1 MWLDVA
7 AGGSKWQALG
17 QHGIMPSVSAEP
29 PRIGSGLVAKPGLGS
44 ICLSACDDLSGSTR
58 SILAFLLA
66 LLLSPRNTRAQRL
79 TPPPRRSWA
88 PFSISFSWGIISP
101 PSPTT
106 PAKLLHMVR
115 QYSMA
120 ETLKRARRRKT
131 EGLYKVKPSSQICH
145 ASMPVIWFIF
155 LSSSAIFSL
164 VPAQMTQQTPSVQHI
179 LVAYGCAPSQA
190 PPTKRHCTSM
200 SPSVIITQCTYRRE
214 EPFPLH
220 YKSSCQFFC
229 FLPTN
234 HQADLSVKC
243 EKPFFPSLRVPSGS

>member
-1 MWLDVA
+1 MPTAGHGLCTHPDGVPDRPLGLGNRNRGPPSPWTVCVHLPNVPFHVAVSPAQLISCAAQARPESMWLDVA

-106 PAKLLHMVR
+106 PAKLLHMVPHLGR
-115 QYSMA
+115 
-120 ETLKRARRRKT
+120 
-131 EGLYKVKPSSQICH
+131 
-145 ASMPVIWFIF
+145 IWMCSI
-155 LSSSAIFSL
+155 
-164 VPAQMTQQTPSVQHI
+164 
-179 LVAYGCAPSQA
+179 
-190 PPTKRHCTSM
+190 TS
-200 SPSVIITQCTYRRE
+200 TTNE
-214 EPFPLH
+214 EALH
-220 YKSSCQFFC
+220 
-229 FLPTN
+229 
-234 HQADLSVKC
+234 
-243 EKPFFPSLRVPSGS
+243 